1 MVQIYKHGLIMLQVI
16 HQVDKK
22 FLACLINTRDTES
35 AQDPGTEGIA
45 LTSSPCG
52 VLKQ

>member
-1 MVQIYKHGLIMLQVI
+1 MLQVI